1 MNAREQEL
9 SRLARRDAR
18 KLRTQDPFQTG
29 ADACF
34 VCGGPVGAGNIGAC
48 DACFEAQ
55 RAQEREME
63 ADFWLERGL

>member
-1 MNAREQEL
+1 MTAREQEL
-9 SRLARRDAR
+9 ARLARRDAR
-18 KLRTQDPFQTG
+18 KLRTHDPVQTG

-48 DACFEAQ
+48 DDCYQAFKA
-55 RAQEREME
+55 REREME